1 MVSMYMVL
9 ARKDLYLMVR
19 WRSIGWVRVEMGRLW
34 KMTTEEII
42 MRRRNHRGVGK
53 PRNPKLWRVIED
65 GKASQT
71 IGSRIRTRK
80 DLEAK
85 SLCYR

>member
-1 MVSMYMVL
+1 MMSMYMVL
-9 ARKDLYLMVR
+9 VPKDLYLIVR
-19 WRSIGWVRVEMGRLW
+19 WRLIGWVRVEMGRLW

-53 PRNPKLWRVIED
+53 PRNPKLWRLVED
-65 GKASQT
+65 GKTSRT
-71 IGSRIRTRK
+71 IGSRICTRK

-85 SLCYR
+85 ELML